1 MAITVETSMIPHATS
16 QATAFQKCTGTPHG
30 HVRVSTLTSRAF
42 QFSNGINLLMYIMK
56 LLVSYESFIT

>member
-1 MAITVETSMIPHATS
+1 MQLARQLHFRNVREP
-16 QATAFQKCTGTPHG
+16 PHG